1 MMAAWNRLE
10 WTGTMTVWADLVSGD
25 SPHSLVAVI
34 WLIDNSD
41 NRDLDDWC
49 SALFTN
55 VIMYVYTE
63 PG

>member
-1 MMAAWNRLE
+1 
-10 WTGTMTVWADLVSGD
+10 MTVWADLVSGD